1 MQRPFWK
8 DLALL
13 SLKPLVAVVTVF
25 LVIVVGFGTIT
36 ALWEAGDYVVSD
48 GICNIAVVPVEGVI
62 LPFSGLGL
70 GDFDL
75 VTTPAQ
81 VRDMIA
87 SIELDKQI
95 EGILLEVNSP
105 GGTPVASQQIAEI
118 FRYTELPVVGLI
130 GDIGTSG
137 GYMVAAA
144 ADFLL
149 ASPMS
154 DVGSIGVNMS
164 YIEESERNKEE
175 GLTYV
180 QLVTGKYK
188 DIGSP
193 NRPITTEER
202 ELLQMDLEIVHNEFV
217 DIVAE
222 YRELDRRQVA
232 EIADGASMPGRR
244 AVEVNLIDALGGRAE
259 ARAVLARYL
268 DLDPVEVVFCEYQ
281 PKFF

>member
-244 AVEVNLIDALGGRAE
+244 AVEANLIDALGGRAE